1 MKITNNIATKQIFKG
16 YDAAPLKALHISSY
30 WTKIGDE
37 LENIANKE
45 NFELEKSDFNETHN
59 QDSKA
64 IVNNNGN
71 TRLIYHQNAHIGEM
85 FRPMIE
91 KQYRMPVDFFNMF
104 DFSKG
109 FIQGGNFF
117 LGKKQTG
124 EKWMLIGS
132 SESIFSLPMKSIS
145 KLYGVKEENIFL
157 IDQQDYHLDLS
168 IRPIGYPY
176 VLINEP
182 QPTSKNKKANN
193 AHNFQLLAY
202 KKALHQ
208 LKNAGFHPISIKG
221 VYGYGVNFINA
232 VVNKHQ
238 DGSITYITNSS
249 KCDDKNLS
257 KYQDLF
263 EKELKSKLQNIKK
276 LDPSAPTLRN
286 IYFIRG
292 ESYGKTNEVMEN
304 LIEGAGGVHCMCLEE
319 PDFDIWV

>member
-1 MKITNNIATKQIFKG
+1 
-16 YDAAPLKALHISSY
+16 
-30 WTKIGDE
+30 
-37 LENIANKE
+37 
-45 NFELEKSDFNETHN
+45 
-59 QDSKA
+59 
-64 IVNNNGN
+64 
-71 TRLIYHQNAHIGEM
+71 
-85 FRPMIE
+85 
-91 KQYRMPVDFFNMF
+91 
-104 DFSKG
+104 
-109 FIQGGNFF
+109 
-117 LGKKQTG
+117 
-124 EKWMLIGS
+124 MLIGS
-132 SESIFSLPMKSIS
+132 SESMFSLPMKSIS

-202 KKALHQ
+202 KKALQQ

-232 VVNKHQ
+232 AVNKYQ

-263 EKELKSKLQNIKK
+263 EKELKSKLQNVKK
-276 LDPSAPTLRN
+276 TRPQRTNFEKYLFYSGRKLRQN
-286 IYFIRG
+286 Q
-292 ESYGKTNEVMEN
+292 
-304 LIEGAGGVHCMCLEE
+304 
-319 PDFDIWV
+319 